1 MIWLLATLLALVA
14 LLLYAVIRL
23 WFLLYVLITTVVG
36 IEYMLTGTVPTQ
48 DVLRERQKNLGRRG
62 R

>member
-1 MIWLLATLLALVA
+1 MIWLVITLLLLVA

-23 WFLLYVLITTVVG
+23 WFLLYVLIRTVIG

-48 DVLRERQKNLGRRG
+48 DVLRQRQKDVRG
-62 R
+62 K